1 MDPLRPHSHAN
12 NALIPDADTTIF
24 LNVLNQE
31 IIEISLEYLQSDYQ
45 TSVLESYTYQTD
57 HGRHG
62 PYRLEGVRLIDL
74 IGKYVSQGSEWNQV
88 EVLSADGF
96 GNRIYKT
103 EILEA
108 SEAILLCFRS
118 NGGALERQYGLVRL
132 VVPFETDNA
141 LRQVKWVRTINVL
154 NAPLEKI

>member
-12 NALIPDADTTIF
+12 NTLILDADTTIF
-24 LNVLNQE
+24 LNVLKQKT
-31 IIEISLEYLQSDYQ
+31 IEINLEALQSNYQ

-62 PYRLEGVRLIDL
+62 PYRLEGVRLVDL
-74 IGKYVSQGSEWNQV
+74 IGQHLPQESEWNQV

-103 EILEA
+103 ELLEA

-118 NGGALERQYGLVRL
+118 NGGALERQHGLIRL

-154 NAPLEKI
+154 SAPIETI